1 MFIAVTND
9 WLVLR
14 GYMQQSSQV
23 GSVRARAR
31 ARVCVCVC
39 VCLRARV
46 CTSTCVGVYILKV
59 HTARV
64 KQSIRA
70 CAKFPLPSDTMSGG
84 VYGGGKYVL
93 RAP

>member
-23 GSVRARAR
+23 DSVRA
-31 ARVCVCVC
+31 
-39 VCLRARV
+39 RARV